1 MKELK
6 MVDKKYIKLAK
17 KVLKKGSLK
26 ENRTGIKTISL
37 FGERIK
43 IDLNKGFPLLTTK
56 KVWFK
61 GITHELL
68 WFLSG
73 NTNIKY
79 LKDNKVNIWNEWA
92 DENGDLG
99 PVYGKQ
105 WRNWNGT
112 DQIKQLIQGLKDDP
126 FSRRHIVNAWN
137 VDELNKMALPPCH
150 MMFQF
155 NVEEKFKKQDKIKI
169 LNCQVYQRSAD
180 LFLGVPFNIA
190 SYALLTHIIAKLTNM
205 HVGKLTMV
213 FGDIHVYINHVD
225 QLNIQIAQYDN
236 NGSFKL
242 PNLELDE
249 LTDIDNIKYEN
260 IKLKNYIS
268 REKLIGDI
276 AV

>member
-1 MKELK
+1 

-17 KVLKKGSLK
+17 KVLKKGTLK
-26 ENRTGIKTISL
+26 ENRTDTKTISL

-43 IDLNKGFPLLTTK
+43 IDLSKGFPLLTTK

-61 GITHELL
+61 GVAHELL

-79 LKDNKVNIWNEWA
+79 LKDNKVNIWNDWA

-105 WRNWNGT
+105 WRNWNGF
-112 DQIKQLIQGLKDDP
+112 DQIKNVIQQLKDDP
-126 FSRRHIVNAWN
+126 LSRRHIVNAWN
-137 VDELNKMALPPCH
+137 VDDLNKMALPPCH

-155 NVEEKFKKQDKIKI
+155 NVEEKYKKNNKVQI

-205 HVGKLTMV
+205 HVGKLTLV
-213 FGDIHVYINHVD
+213 FGDVHVYINHVD
-225 QLNIQIAQYDN
+225 QIKMQIELYKKFGAY
-236 NGSFKL
+236 KL
-242 PNLELDE
+242 PKISLNDDLSSIDE
-249 LTDIDNIKYEN
+249 FKFDD
-260 IKLKNYIS
+260 IKLIDYES
-268 REKLIGDI
+268 RETIKGAI